1 MRTSTEKLI
10 NYIML
15 SFFAILVLAPF
26 LWIAT
31 IAFKTQ
37 IDIMK
42 NRWVSFFHLGNRR
55 LRAETAAISSI
66 TLFNELGI

>member
-37 IDIMK
+37 IDIK
-42 NRWVSFFHLGNRR
+42 V
-55 LRAETAAISSI
+55 EQI
-66 TLFNELGI
+66 TLILQLERLSKIKNFIFFFASIDAV

>member
-37 IDIMK
+37 IDIMMMKITK
-42 NRWVSFFHLGNRR
+42 NPKF
-55 LRAETAAISSI
+55 IKQKP
-66 TLFNELGI
+66 